1 MRCIRPVPRAI
12 VNKKYQDKKVLTQK
26 KGLPTPQFAGGFT
39 SCTIGEQWHTA
50 IGTMGEPEH
59 CSICLES
66 LGVDE
71 TFPSSSG
78 GDTKREGD
86 AKVSSEA
93 DESSRALHHNSC
105 GHSVHARCLHSSIRA
120 GNYSCPVC
128 RKPLQVMGGKD
139 ADAVRAATA
148 TKFTRYKRMIKNKIP
163 KEAIK
168 QRMTVDGL
176 TPREIDEFFTEGASG
191 IVAVAAGQD
200 DDKEYNRPTNHR
212 SGIAGSQMT
221 DRYHK
226 MMKMSM
232 PEAAVRNKMQLDGFG
247 EVEIEE
253 FFAEFYSSLES

>member
-1 MRCIRPVPRAI
+1 
-12 VNKKYQDKKVLTQK
+12 
-26 KGLPTPQFAGGFT
+26 
-39 SCTIGEQWHTA
+39 
-50 IGTMGEPEH
+50 MGEPEH

-86 AKVSSEA
+86 GKVSSEA
-93 DESSRALHHNSC
+93 DESNTSSRALHHNSC

-148 TKFTRYKRMIKNKIP
+148 TKFTRYKRMIHNKIP

-253 FFAEFYSSLES
+253 FFAEFYSRLES